1 MTNRDLFNYF
11 SAYGNVISARIM
23 VERETGRSR
32 GFGFVSFDNKKAAED
47 AIEGMNGFQIGKKR
61 LKVQYK
67 DEKKQRS

>member
-67 DEKKQRS
+67 DEKKQRR